1 MSSVFLEYARPLVPW
16 VLDICYPSTC
26 NAPSPDRR
34 WTSSLTAFKSLLKSH
49 VLSETLPDFP
59 FYPVSA
65 SCLEFQFTIPC
76 SSSLFSFPL
85 FNTNQFENTL
95 YLLIVSWLLSDTLKW
110 KIHAAK
116 IILFLLFITISQVP
130 VPRRLPGREP
140 IWSKYWWDE
149 HKEIN
154 LKRNMVKVSK
164 NGS

>member
-1 MSSVFLEYARPLVPW
+1 MAPNQIQCKSQIPFQDLQGDEDSLEFISFSRILITSLNSLPDFFYLAHLAPALLVSSVFLEYARQLVPW

-49 VLSETLPDFP
+49 VLSETLPGLP

-76 SSSLFSFPL
+76 SISLFSFPL

-95 YLLIVSWLLSDTLKW
+95 YLLIVSWLLSDTLK
-110 KIHAAK
+110 
-116 IILFLLFITISQVP
+116 
-130 VPRRLPGREP
+130 
-140 IWSKYWWDE
+140 
-149 HKEIN
+149 
-154 LKRNMVKVSK
+154 
-164 NGS
+164 